1 MKKLFDIY
9 NEYYGVN
16 IVIAIFTILF
26 VIGVNTYT
34 LPIIFLAVMVIMLDI
49 LNALYEYLVR
59 LNKSIASESIDMF
72 KDILKHDEK
81 VTKINNEL
89 LKFNKQLIAKMTTE
103 QYELNTIEWAIKEC
117 YVDINRKVMKRNIDS
132 WKNKYIFLDDGD
144 LIVHE
149 QNSDNVLFSN
159 TKTFR
164 EDNLSKDWIV
174 VDSFT
179 EDLVSK
185 DWNDVDNT

>member
-34 LPIIFLAVMVIMLDI
+34 LPIIFLAIMVIMLDI
-49 LNALYEYLVR
+49 LNALFEYLVR

-179 EDLVSK
+179 EDLLSK
-185 DWNDVDNT
+185 DWNM

>member
-1 MKKLFDIY
+1 MKKLFNIY

-34 LPIIFLAVMVIMLDI
+34 LPIIFLAIMVIMLDI
-49 LNALYEYLVR
+49 LNALFEYLVR

-179 EDLVSK
+179 EDLLSK
-185 DWNDVDNT
+185 DWNIADNV

>member
-34 LPIIFLAVMVIMLDI
+34 LPIIFLAIMVIMLDI
-49 LNALYEYLVR
+49 LNALFEYLVR

-179 EDLVSK
+179 EDLLSK
-185 DWNDVDNT
+185 DWNIADNV